1 MKGLPEAC
9 TEIDSFLRREGFK
22 CREVETEDMYSRWC
36 YYFRE
41 FRRAD
46 SNVMLR
52 LVLRFD
58 LQISDSPVGSYD
70 DNHDLFYEDCYIEI
84 YDRQML
90 KEEGL
95 FDGEH
100 FYDEDSELLRK
111 IDRYPICTAS
121 YSELKQLMCSL

>member
-1 MKGLPEAC
+1 MQGLPETC
-9 TEIDSFLRREGFK
+9 TEIDSFLRREGFN

-36 YYFRE
+36 YYSRE

-58 LQISDSPVGSYD
+58 LQISDSPTGSYD
-70 DNHDLFYEDCYIEI
+70 DNHELSYEDCYIEI
-84 YDRQML
+84 YDRQMH

-95 FDGEH
+95 FDGEY
-100 FYDEDSELLRK
+100 FYDEDTELLRK
-111 IDRYPICTAS
+111 IDSYQICTAS
-121 YSELKQLMCSL
+121 YAEVKQLMRTL